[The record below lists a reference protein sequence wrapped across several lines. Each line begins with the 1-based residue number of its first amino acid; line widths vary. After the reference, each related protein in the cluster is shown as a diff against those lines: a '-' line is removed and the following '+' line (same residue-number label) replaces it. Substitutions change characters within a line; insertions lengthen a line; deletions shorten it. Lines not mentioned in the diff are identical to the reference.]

1 MTGHVELVV
10 TPRPEIRDGTCGG
23 SPGNTCRTRRALAV
37 VGDAGDR
44 IGLEERAH
52 GNVVDV
58 THEYAATAVGGEEQI
73 AAAAA
78 LIGDLQNGTP
88 RHLLID
94 GHVPVLDRKSVV

>member
-1 MTGHVELVV
+1 MRDCTGGRSSRVAVGTGRSTGTIVSDTGHW
-10 TPRPEIRDGTCGG
+10 IR
-23 SPGNTCRTRRALAV
+23 V
-37 VGDAGDR
+37 
-44 IGLEERAH
+44 EERAH

-94 GHVPVLDRKSVV
+94 GHVPVLGVRRFIISKQHAFHVL